1 MFIDIRQNDT
11 KNKTNKMKGGGDT
24 NLLIISI
31 YDKSVND
38 NVFYMTFLINSVPY
52 MYFFRKEKMC

>member
-11 KNKTNKMKGGGDT
+11 KNKTSKIKGGGGDT

-38 NVFYMTFLINSVPY
+38 NVFYD
-52 MYFFRKEKMC
+52 FFN